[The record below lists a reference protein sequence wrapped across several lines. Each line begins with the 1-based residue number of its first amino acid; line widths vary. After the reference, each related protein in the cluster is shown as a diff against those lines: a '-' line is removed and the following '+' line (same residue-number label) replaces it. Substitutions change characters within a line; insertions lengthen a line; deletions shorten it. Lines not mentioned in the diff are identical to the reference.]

1 MKKKLALLLAGLSV
15 VAASLAIAVS
25 PAKAA
30 GSSANPTPAAANG
43 SSGGA
48 VLTGPIPTV
57 LPCPSCDGGGGGNIN
72 GSTHCFATWD
82 HAGCQ
87 LNHSLSVTVVNYTLA
102 GSLSA
107 AGAVVCEVVTD
118 GLASIGCAWIAGAI
132 FYGVQ
137 GHISAMPYG
146 ECLEVGAYYWGS
158 PYAERISCTVE

>member
-1 MKKKLALLLAGLSV
+1 MKKKVALLLAGLSV

-30 GSSANPTPAAANG
+30 GPTGSGAA
-43 SSGGA
+43 
-48 VLTGPIPTV
+48 LTGPIPTV

-72 GSTHCFATWD
+72 GNTHCFATWD

-137 GHISAMPYG
+137 GHIGTMPYG
-146 ECLEVGAYYWGS
+146 ECLEVGSYYWGS
-158 PYAERISCTVE
+158 PYAEKIPCTVG